1 MSAMERYEE
10 GRCIGRGNYGSAHV
24 IRDKKTSRKFV
35 VKKIPV
41 ELLSDSEREA
51 VQQVRMP
58 PAHARIPLLLA
69 RAVLKHATW
78 CGQVGRRVLQRQV
91 LRFTPRVCVVPD
103 SFPSTATALLRL
115 HFFRRR

>member
-1 MSAMERYEE
+1 MERYEE

-58 PAHARIPLLLA
+58 PARARSPLLLA
-69 RAVLKHATW
+69 PARCSSTLL
-78 CGQVGRRVLQRQV
+78 GSSGR
-91 LRFTPRVCVVPD
+91 PD
-103 SFPSTATALLRL
+103 VFCYYDLISDSKA
-115 HFFRRR
+115 